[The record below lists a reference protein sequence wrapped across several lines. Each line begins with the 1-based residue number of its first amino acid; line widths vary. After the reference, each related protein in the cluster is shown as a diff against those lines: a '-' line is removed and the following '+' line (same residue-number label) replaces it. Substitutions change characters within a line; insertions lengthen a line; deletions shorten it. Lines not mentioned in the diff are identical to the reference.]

1 MRAQR
6 RLAIVLVA
14 VLAASC
20 RSAAAPSG
28 RQTGVWAAEPPGLSV
43 LTDRSWT
50 ALTGDGWN
58 RRESQDDRIVADQ
71 TAPLS
76 QGSALEYIYPA
87 GFAGG
92 AAPATHFHALG
103 GRKEIFVGLEFEVSN
118 PWQGHASLVNK
129 IQFLLT
135 SNADVMMAM
144 YGPPGGPYQ
153 LRVIPQ
159 WRENGDA
166 WLVPNA
172 SDPPVTLGRWHRA
185 EWYVKYES
193 VPGAGDGIVRWWM
206 DGALV
211 GDYARVRFP
220 DDNGFVEYQISPTW
234 GGVGDRKT
242 QADFMRFDRS
252 YISAR

>member
-1 MRAQR
+1 MSRAAIA
-6 RLAIVLVA
+6 LAIA
-14 VLAASC
+14 TLAASC
-20 RSAAAPSG
+20 QSNAAPSAPTAG
-28 RQTGVWAAEPPGLSV
+28 AWKAEPPGLSV
-43 LTDRSWT
+43 LTDRAWT
-50 ALTGDGWN
+50 GLTGEGWN
-58 RRESQDDRIVADQ
+58 RRESRDDRIVADA

-76 QGSALEYIYPA
+76 PGAALEYGYPA

-92 AAPATHFHALG
+92 TAPATHFYALG
-103 GRKEIFVGLEFEVSN
+103 GRREVFVGLEFEVSN
-118 PWQGHASLVNK
+118 PWQGHSSQVNK

-144 YGPPGGPYQ
+144 HGPPGGPYE

-159 WRENGDA
+159 WKENGDA

-172 SDPPVTLGRWHRA
+172 SHPPVTLGRWHRV

-193 VPGAGDGIVRWWM
+193 APGAQDGVVRWWM

-211 GDYARVRFP
+211 GDYSRVRFP
-220 DDNGFVEYQISPTW
+220 DDGGFVEYQISPTW

-252 YISAR
+252 YISSR